1 MKYLETPV
9 IKLIARKNSGESIC
23 LTINYLFNIPV
34 PSVSDYGVV
43 TNTNNTF
50 HSKRM
55 LRKGSFTKTVQH
67 VGVHAHVILN
77 AAPRILL

>member
-1 MKYLETPV
+1 MKYLEIPV
-9 IKLIARKNSGESIC
+9 IKLIARKNSRESIC
-23 LTINYLFNIPV
+23 LTINYLFNSPV
-34 PSVSDYGVV
+34 PSVSGYDIV

-55 LRKGSFTKTVQH
+55 LRKGCLTKTAQH
-67 VGVHAHVILN
+67 VGDHLHVIPN